1 MSINHTPSRVRMGL
15 IRKQPDWST
24 ERFDAYWRD
33 HHGALA
39 ARVPGLQ
46 AYWQNLVTDRLQRG
60 IDYARGPW
68 DFDGFSQLWLD
79 GEQRAEA
86 AFGQGNLAAEL
97 VADEQHFLSGLHIVT
112 TEQTDV
118 IALPSDPAARARL
131 LKRISILR
139 RRADISEDDF
149 RREWRVHADLVRTMP
164 GVSGY
169 RQNVVTE
176 RERVK
181 GQPCGYG
188 DLPIDGIVELWFES
202 PEVLSAAF
210 ASPEGQRTMAHATT
224 FLAEITAFLVT
235 ERRVV

>member
-1 MSINHTPSRVRMGL
+1 MSNSAKHPRVRMGL
-15 IRKQPDWST
+15 IKKQPDWST

-46 AYWQNLVTDRLQRG
+46 GYWQNLVTDRVQRG

-68 DFDGFSQLWLD
+68 DFDGFSQLWVDAGPSGDSSFRD
-79 GEQRAEA
+79 G
-86 AFGQGNLAAEL
+86 GLAAAL
-97 VADEQHFLSGLHIVT
+97 VADEQHFLGGLHIVA
-112 TEQTDV
+112 TEQTEV
-118 IALPSDPAARARL
+118 IALPEDPAARARL
-131 LKRISILR
+131 LKRISTLR

-149 RREWRVHADLVRTMP
+149 RREWRVHAELVRTMP
-164 GVSGY
+164 GVNGY
-169 RQNVVTE
+169 RQNVVTA

-181 GQPCGYG
+181 GQPCGY
-188 DLPIDGIVELWFES
+188 DELPIDGIVELWFES
-202 PEVLSAAF
+202 PEVLNAAF
-210 ASPEGQRTMAHATT
+210 ASPEGQRTMAHAKT